1 MNSQPIIE
9 PRPKSLSQLMLVP
22 AFFALF
28 LVAATL
34 LLLYKISQNEIA
46 DGDRVQISMQGEC
59 LPSAQEIM
67 DKRIAEIGLGA
78 PVWSFP
84 TEQTADLVVTLPNI
98 PNAKESIPHLLT
110 QRGVWEMRSQGE
122 VVLSNIDIVS
132 VELSLDEGGMPEVL
146 LEFVTSAQQK
156 AQDHIAKYPDQ
167 VSELWLDDKKII
179 DRPNSIRISE
189 GFRLVSEESN
199 PKMRMQES
207 ADFVI
212 LLSNP
217 VLPCVITVPTVSKL

>member
-1 MNSQPIIE
+1 MTSQPMIE

-46 DGDRVQISMQGEC
+46 DGERVQISMQGEC
-59 LPSAQEIM
+59 LASAQETI
-67 DKRIAEIGLGA
+67 DKRIAEIGLGE
-78 PVWSFP
+78 PIWNFP
-84 TEQTADLVVTLPNI
+84 TEQTANLTVTLPNI

-122 VVLSNIDIVS
+122 VVLSNMDIVA

-156 AQDHIAKYPDQ
+156 AQDYISKYPDQ

-179 DRPNSIRISE
+179 DRPNSIRVSE
-189 GFRLVSEESN
+189 GFRLVSEETD
-199 PKMRMQES
+199 PKIRMQES

-217 VLPCVITVPTVSKL
+217 VLPCGITVSTVSIL